1 MYARIGTFE
10 VDSTQLDAAI
20 EHFRISAVKAFSV
33 HEGFLGYQ
41 AYVDRERGHIVGI
54 SRWTSREALEA
65 SNESAHVILSRANEL
80 GAVIVG
86 EPQILEEAFDAKPV
100 HIQA

>member
-10 VDSTQLDAAI
+10 IEPAKLDVAS
-20 EHFRISAVKAFSV
+20 ENFRINAAKAFSAL
-33 HEGFLGYQ
+33 EGFLGYQ
-41 AYVDRERGHIVGI
+41 AYIDRERGLIVGI

-65 SNESAHVILSRANEL
+65 SSESALGFLNRANEL

-86 EPQILEEAFDAKPV
+86 EPQVLEEAFDDEPA
-100 HIQA
+100 HT

>member
-10 VDSTQLDAAI
+10 VEHIQLNVAI
-20 EHFRISAVKAFSV
+20 EHFRINAVKAFSA

-41 AYVDRERGHIVGI
+41 AYIDRELGRIVGI
-54 SRWTSREALEA
+54 SRWTSREALE
-65 SNESAHVILSRANEL
+65 SSSESARWVLSRANEL

-86 EPQILEEAFDAKPV
+86 EPQILEEAFDEKAV

>member
-10 VDSTQLDAAI
+10 VDPTQFDVAI
-20 EHFRISAVKAFSV
+20 EHFRVNAVKGFSV

-41 AYVDRERGHIVGI
+41 AYADRERGHIVGI

-65 SNESAHVILSRANEL
+65 SNESARVILSRANEL
-80 GAVIVG
+80 GADIVG
-86 EPQILEEAFDAKPV
+86 EPQVLEEAFDAKPI